1 MVVRL
6 ADEWFSFLPF
16 GVIEP
21 LHRELGL
28 SYSETGLLLVLLS
41 SGGVLGNFFGIA
53 ADYVSRRVL
62 AAGGAFGYA
71 ASLLVFAQG
80 RSLGALAVAVIAMGL
95 SSDALVGGTEVAL
108 VDLAGDELDVVL
120 ARQNAFGELGGLL
133 GPLTLV
139 AAAALG
145 LGWRFAFTVGGLL
158 MAAYGLWLATQRLP
172 GPPRR
177 TEGRSPLAG
186 VMGAARDA
194 RVWLLAAMSALLSGL
209 DEPFLGFAIVFLRR
223 VRAQSPTIATA
234 MVTIAVIGGVAGYA
248 LNSAEALRGRSP
260 ASRLLWGALVMSAS
274 VAGLT
279 IAPIISLQAVA
290 VLCFGASVAIFWTT
304 LQTTILRIRP
314 GFAGT
319 TDAVVSTGA
328 LAGLVI
334 PVAAGRLADTAGL
347 SASLWLF
354 AALGGALCCLC
365 FLFARSERNS
375 MKSV

>member
-145 LGWRFAFTVGGLL
+145 LGWRFAFTLGGLL